1 MTDQSLTERL
11 DYYGLNARDPD
22 FKGIADAID
31 RFIEPTLNSFYSELQ
46 SRDEL
51 SEKFVD
57 AASIARAR
65 SAQAKHWK
73 GAFSEGLD
81 DAFLKRS
88 NHIGGVH
95 ARIGLEPKWYVG
107 SYARILNDLLMQ
119 MIAPGWKRYL
129 PWKRAE
135 ARRIAALVKVSLLDM
150 DIALSSYFLD
160 ISNKVNSL
168 NAVLGDALAK
178 LADGKLN
185 IDAIA
190 LPPEYA
196 RVAADFNSTVAS
208 LHDTITTVV
217 NGVHAISSGS
227 SEIRSASDD
236 LAQRTE
242 EQAANLEKAAAA
254 VAQVLSQVEQTR
266 EEAGTA
272 RRTIRESNATAG
284 EGSKIVAEA
293 AVAMDKI
300 ERSSQDIANIVSVIE
315 GIAFQTNLLALNA
328 GVEAARAGES
338 GRGFAV
344 VASEVRALALRCST
358 SAEEIKSLVSGTSEH
373 VSFGVNLVNQSGNA
387 FAAIT
392 QAVAALTAA
401 VESIAASTEAQS
413 ESLAHI
419 NKVVGDID
427 RSTQQNAAMAEQCTA
442 AAASLAQESGN
453 LSATVSAFKIDGSR
467 TPTHLAVVR
476 DRQPNKPRM
485 AARQNAPMPMT
496 RGNLALQQSLKT
508 EPNGNDWAEF

>member
-31 RFIEPTLNSFYSELQ
+31 RFIEPTLNSFYSELLL
-46 SRDEL
+46 RGEL
-51 SEKFVD
+51 SKKFVD
-57 AASIARAR
+57 AASMARAR

-73 GAFSEGLD
+73 GAFSEGLN

-107 SYARILNDLLMQ
+107 SYARILNDMLMQ

-129 PWKRAE
+129 PWRRAE

-160 ISNKVNSL
+160 ISSKVNSL

-185 IDAIA
+185 IDAIV

-208 LHDTITTVV
+208 LHDTISTVV

-373 VSFGVNLVNQSGNA
+373 VSSGVNLVNKSGNA

-392 QAVAALTAA
+392 QAVASLTAA

-413 ESLAHI
+413 ESLTHI
-419 NKVVGDID
+419 NEVVGDID

-453 LSATVSAFKIDGSR
+453 LSATVSAFQINASR

-476 DRQPNKPRM
+476 DTQPSKPRI
-485 AARQNAPMPMT
+485 AARQNAPMPGT
-496 RGNLALQQSLKT
+496 RGNLALQQSLKA